1 MATRVAIVW
10 KKAKNT
16 MKSLRTMT
24 KQNYALNRVVRHP
37 PKNQFGCSAGMYK
50 SMFINT
56 QPSKQKVANSTLIMF
71 IWMKNDA
78 LMWQLDGQT
87 DRKMARSRVSKV
99 KGITFLLDMA
109 TRVTIV
115 LKEAKNTMKS
125 LKTVHNEKTE
135 LCPK

>member
-1 MATRVAIVW
+1 
-10 KKAKNT
+10 
-16 MKSLRTMT
+16 
-24 KQNYALNRVVRHP
+24 
-37 PKNQFGCSAGMYK
+37 
-50 SMFINT
+50 
-56 QPSKQKVANSTLIMF
+56 
-71 IWMKNDA
+71 MKNDA

-125 LKTVHNEKTE
+125 LKTVKNEKNRIMPE
-135 LCPK
+135 IEQPDPP